1 MRDFANLKSASSGDT
16 VPPLSRPDSNHPG
29 ENREQLYLRID
40 KKLYIWSN
48 RPTLA
53 VNSYD
58 LRRRIMSDV
67 FQELGKAVQDGD
79 EDKVKELVAKAID
92 QGMGPMDILEKG
104 LRPVMEELGK
114 KFERL
119 EIFLPALMVAA
130 DAMTAGVEILRPHL
144 AAGSGGEKKGRVV
157 LGTVHGDVHRI
168 GKDIVRI
175 MLDGAGFDVVDL
187 GHDVPDLTFV
197 EKIRELEPDI
207 LGMSAL
213 MTTTMQNMPRVI
225 QALEESGLREKV
237 KIIVGGAPILPDW
250 AEKIGADGYGENASE
265 AVKVSKE
272 LIM

>member
-1 MRDFANLKSASSGDT
+1 
-16 VPPLSRPDSNHPG
+16 
-29 ENREQLYLRID
+29 
-40 KKLYIWSN
+40 
-48 RPTLA
+48 
-53 VNSYD
+53 
-58 LRRRIMSDV
+58 MSDV
-67 FQELGKAVQDGD
+67 FQELGKGVQNGD
-79 EDKVKELVAKAID
+79 ENKVRELVQKAVD
-92 QGMGPMDILEKG
+92 QGIAPMDILEKG
-104 LRPVMEELGK
+104 LRPAMEEVGK

-119 EIFLPALMVAA
+119 EIFIPALLVAS

-144 AAGSGGEKKGRVV
+144 AAGGSGEKMGRVV
-157 LGTVHGDVHRI
+157 LGTVQGDVHRI

-175 MLDGAGFDVVDL
+175 MLEGAGFEVFDL
-187 GHDVPDLTFV
+187 GHDVPDRTFV

-225 QALEESGLREKV
+225 QALEESGLRKKV